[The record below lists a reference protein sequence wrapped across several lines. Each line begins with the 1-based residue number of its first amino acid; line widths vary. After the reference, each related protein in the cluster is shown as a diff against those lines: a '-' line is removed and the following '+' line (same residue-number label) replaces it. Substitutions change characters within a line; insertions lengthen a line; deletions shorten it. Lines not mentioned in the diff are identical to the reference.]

1 MGRLARLCKVVD
13 VVYQCENL
21 GDQSLRVACWLT
33 LGEWKIE
40 NATSPSADIPEALQ
54 VEVLSCFKRAVSL
67 DDCGYRAWHAWA
79 LLNFRI
85 ALQISDRHDVIAGGQ
100 GNTETIH
107 RQRNHVI
114 AAVKGFV
121 TAINIGTK
129 RFSASVQQDMLN
141 LLTCLFKYGELDG
154 VAKVISHGVAAIPVE
169 AWLGVLP
176 QLLARIH
183 IKTPSV
189 RSVLHPLLI
198 RLGERHPQALM
209 YPLSVL
215 LKSPVAERKNSAE
228 SLMNS
233 LKAHSCDLVEEALLV
248 SGELIRVAILWL
260 ETWHEGLEDASRM
273 YFGKY

>member
-1 MGRLARLCKVVD
+1 MRIQHCLYFSHLKHLWLSDQREEAMGRLTRLSGVVD
-13 VVYQCENL
+13 LVSQCENVE
-21 GDQSLRVACWLT
+21 DQSLRVACWLT

-40 NATSPSADIPEALQ
+40 QSMTPNSFIPEDLQ
-54 VEVLSCFKRAVSL
+54 VDVLACFKRSVSMENA
-67 DDCGYRAWHAWA
+67 GYKAWHAWA

-85 ALQISDRHDVIAGGQ
+85 ALQMSEKADMNAITAGQ
-100 GNTETIH
+100 RSRDAIVT
-107 RQRNHVI
+107 QRNHVI

-121 TAINIGTK
+121 TAINLGTK

-141 LLTCLFKYGELDG
+141 LLSCLFKYGELEG
-154 VAKVISHGVAAIPVE
+154 VARVISHGVAAVRVE

-215 LKSPVAERKNSAE
+215 LKSPIAERKN
-228 SLMNS
+228 
-233 LKAHSCDLVEEALLV
+233 
-248 SGELIRVAILWL
+248 
-260 ETWHEGLEDASRM
+260 
-273 YFGKY
+273 